1 MQVEKESAWR
11 KPAVWGSLLMILMV
25 LTAYRL
31 RLPEIEK
38 ISGAQNMEATYH
50 VLLTATALDESP
62 LASHWLLPTV
72 SLGRAADKNIPWG
85 ATIPTRTGD
94 YVYTSFTPAGFIAP
108 YLWFKALGQAP
119 SAANLAIFNVLLGA
133 VTAYGLFLLLLSL
146 LQFRGY
152 APRVAAGAALLGA
165 AIGIFSR
172 EALLSHGVIYWSHCL
187 YQPILVLSLYLL
199 FQYLRDETRR
209 VFYARALM
217 AAAFLGPMTEWT
229 GYVFNAGVIGLLC
242 LYGALVA
249 APPPGMRALARKIVV
264 ISAAAGAVTVAYY
277 SLAAGVDPAVDAF
290 LQRFLARSA
299 ATGTFADLITGYGL
313 SYGVFLLA
321 LLPILALRL
330 FFRPAGAVVD
340 IDADVRRKIT
350 ALVFL
355 AACFPLLE
363 NVVMLQHATQ
373 FSFDRLKFIFPAGMI
388 LAFAFARFD
397 LKGRALLC
405 AVIGLA
411 CASSFQSYRQDLNS
425 YAAWSEADAGNRE
438 LATRIL
444 TKVDGACALFSSN
457 IAVRGYASLLFH
469 RGIYEGKTRDESMAL
484 MTGSSACALVYLE
497 GVWAFPDLPHYARA
511 TLMRPNGSSE
521 VLSVMQ

>member
-1 MQVEKESAWR
+1 MQVKKESAWR

-31 RLPEIEK
+31 RMPEIEK

-85 ATIPTRTGD
+85 ATIPTRSGD
-94 YVYTSFTPAGFIAP
+94 YVYTSFTPAGFVAP

-119 SAANLAIFNVLLGA
+119 SATNLAIFNVLLGA
-133 VTAYGLFLLLLSL
+133 LTACGLFLLLLSL
-146 LQFRGY
+146 LQFRGH
-152 APRVAAGAALLGA
+152 APRVAVAAALLGS

-209 VFYARALM
+209 VLYARALM

-229 GYVFNAGVIGLLC
+229 GYVFNAGVVLLLC
-242 LYGALVA
+242 LYGALVPL
-249 APPPGMRALARKIVV
+249 PPAGMRALARKIVV
-264 ISAAAGAVTVAYY
+264 ISAAAGVVTVAYY

-299 ATGTFADLITGYGL
+299 ASGTFADLITGYGL
-313 SYGVFLLA
+313 SYGVFLLP

-330 FFRPAGAVVD
+330 RPRAAVAD

-350 ALVFL
+350 TVVFL

-373 FSFDRLKFIFPAGMI
+373 FSFDRLKFIFPAGII
-388 LAFAFARFD
+388 LAFAFARCGV
-397 LKGRALLC
+397 KGRMALF

-411 CASSFQSYRQDLNS
+411 CASSFHSYRQDLKS

-444 TKVDGACALFSSN
+444 TRVDGACAMFSSN
-457 IAVRGYASLLFH
+457 IAVRGYSSLLFH

-484 MTGSSACALVYLE
+484 MTGSGACALVYLE
-497 GVWAFPDLPHYARA
+497 GVWAFPDLPRYARA

-521 VLSVMQ
+521 VLRVMQ